1 MTQSKGELV
10 ALAERCEQAVPDVGA
25 SLSLVA
31 LEDEVKQAV
40 WKLFHIAPQPF
51 LHSLDAALALAPSP
65 AWEWSLEWEAKSDG
79 EMFARCAM
87 GDPMRFQ
94 DCEAATPALALCAA
108 ALKARAHNQSVVMR
122 NSCAA
127 RAQTG

>member
-1 MTQSKGELV
+1 MTQSKLIE
-10 ALAERCEQAVPDVGA
+10 LAERCERAVPDVGA
-25 SLSLVA
+25 SLALVT

-40 WKLFHIAPQPF
+40 WRLFHIAPQPF

-94 DCEAATPALALCAA
+94 DCEAATLALAFSAA
-108 ALKARAHNQSVVMR
+108 ALRARAHNQSEISSDR
-122 NSCAA
+122 G
-127 RAQTG
+127 R